1 MAEASLAAAANL
13 PVDRSQQAATE
24 QMDRFRR
31 TGDSSLLADL
41 YERHRGSL
49 LGQIQRALAGA
60 GRRVDAED
68 VLHDAWLNIARYRHA
83 FRADRPEAF
92 RIWAGRIA
100 RNCAFRRMR
109 GASDRRLQFV
119 DPTEAPDAVDVRA
132 PAPARVAEDRE
143 SAGPVD
149 FAFALLLAAWV
160 RAYAQAPAADR
171 DLLAAVELD
180 GVAYADLARRLRIRQ
195 TTLKVRVFRARQR
208 LLRGVA
214 EALAGAAAT
223 SAAAA

>member
-1 MAEASLAAAANL
+1 MAEASPNAVPAVAAE
-13 PVDRSQQAATE
+13 RSPQTATE

-49 LGQIQRALAGA
+49 LGQIQRALAGSS
-60 GRRVDAED
+60 RRVDAED

-92 RIWAGRIA
+92 RIWAGRIV
-100 RNCAFRRMR
+100 RNCAFRRLR
-109 GASDRRLQFV
+109 GAGDRRLQFV
-119 DPTEAPDAVDVRA
+119 DPNDAPDAADARA
-132 PAPARVAEDRE
+132 PAPERVAEDRE
-143 SAGPVD
+143 SAAPVD
-149 FAFALLLAAWV
+149 LAFTLLLAAWV
-160 RAYAQAPAADR
+160 HAYAQAPAADR
-171 DLLAAVELD
+171 ALLAAVELD
-180 GVAYADLARRLRIRQ
+180 DTPYAELARRLDVRVGTI
-195 TTLKVRVFRARQR
+195 KVRVFRARQR

>member
-1 MAEASLAAAANL
+1 MAKASLAAVPSLA
-13 PVDRSQQAATE
+13 VDRSLQAATE

-31 TGDSSLLADL
+31 TGDSSLLAEL

-49 LGQIQRALAGA
+49 LGQIQRALAGS
-60 GRRVDAED
+60 RRVDAED

-92 RIWAGRIA
+92 RIWAGRIV
-100 RNCAFRRMR
+100 RNCAFRRLR
-109 GASDRRLQFV
+109 GAGDRRLQFV
-119 DPTEAPDAVDVRA
+119 DPNDAPDAADARA
-132 PAPARVAEDRE
+132 SAPERVAEDRE
-143 SAGPVD
+143 SAAPVD
-149 FAFALLLAAWV
+149 LAFTLLLAAWV
-160 RAYAQAPAADR
+160 HAYAQAPAADR
-171 DLLAAVELD
+171 ALLAAVELD
-180 GVAYADLARRLRIRQ
+180 DKPYAELARRLDVRVGTI
-195 TTLKVRVFRARQR
+195 KVRVFRARQR